1 MDKKVS
7 LEFAVDGFEFEDVKD
22 ARFAKGIIHA
32 FADGE
37 NAHTHPIETKV
48 LIDCAN
54 SVYDIPLVCRYNG
67 FTDDFMSHE
76 ADETPIGFIKE
87 TSPTYSNPIVFEK
100 NTDGRTFLVIK
111 ALIWKKY
118 AKDAVR
124 VFKNSEGKKAV
135 SVEITITKGEE
146 IDGKVRVD
154 EFVLDGITVL
164 GDFVKPAVKDARI
177 QVEFAQDKTDYLNGL
192 RFADTTKET
201 GEQDM
206 ADENKIPQDGQVNCA
221 DNIDKPEGCKNM
233 STADTDCYACNDK
246 MADDGNVC
254 SNNTDCYKNTSD
266 DGKAEEKMSGIT
278 QQNCAC
284 NGKDKMSETQQ
295 QNCACNDKEK
305 MSEGCDNRDN
315 ESNTDDDNEC
325 DDCQEKMSIETAMS
339 QIAAMS
345 DKINK
350 LEAQNKAYM
359 SQIESMSDYDALK
372 QFKLATEQR
381 IKQEADMATMNK
393 VMSDIAARGCNM
405 SDEEKEALKAKFSEF
420 SSADAWSNYV
430 KAQAFEKFENN
441 SSVQQIGLPFAEPKK
456 TNSIWDSI

>member
-100 NTDGRTFLVIK
+100 HTDGRTFLVIK

-206 ADENKIPQDGQVNCA
+206 ADENMAQNGQVSCA
-221 DNIDKPEGCKNM
+221 DDTTKPEDSENMSAVGTDGCACNRNMEDDGNACSDKTDCNENMSEDGKNCKNM
-233 STADTDCYACNDK
+233 S
-246 MADDGNVC
+246 
-254 SNNTDCYKNTSD
+254 
-266 DGKAEEKMSGIT
+266 EIPP
-278 QQNCAC
+278 QNCAC
-284 NGKDKMSETQQ
+284 NGKDNMSETQQ
-295 QNCACNDKEK
+295 QNCACNNKEN
-305 MSEGCDNRDN
+305 MSL
-315 ESNTDDDNEC
+315 
-325 DDCQEKMSIETAMS
+325 ETAMS

-372 QFKLATEQR
+372 QFKFATEQR
-381 IKQEADMATMNK
+381 IKQEADMAIMNK
-393 VMSDIAARGCNM
+393 VMSEIAARGCNM
-405 SDEEKEALKAKFSEF
+405 SDEEKDALKAKFSEF

>member
-100 NTDGRTFLVIK
+100 HTDGRTFLVIK

-206 ADENKIPQDGQVNCA
+206 ADENMVQNGQVSCA
-221 DNIDKPEGCKNM
+221 YDTTKPEDSENMSAVGTDGCACNSNMEDDGNACSDKTDGNENMSEDGKNCKNM
-233 STADTDCYACNDK
+233 S
-246 MADDGNVC
+246 
-254 SNNTDCYKNTSD
+254 
-266 DGKAEEKMSGIT
+266 EIPP
-278 QQNCAC
+278 QNCAC
-284 NGKDKMSETQQ
+284 NGKDNMSETQQ
-295 QNCACNDKEK
+295 QNCACNNKEN
-305 MSEGCDNRDN
+305 MSL
-315 ESNTDDDNEC
+315 
-325 DDCQEKMSIETAMS
+325 ETAMS

-381 IKQEADMATMNK
+381 IKQEADIATMNK

>member
-100 NTDGRTFLVIK
+100 HTDGRTFLVIK

-124 VFKNSEGKKAV
+124 VFKNNEGKKAV

-192 RFADTTKET
+192 KFADTTEET

-206 ADENKIPQDGQVNCA
+206 ADENNMAQDGQVSCA
-221 DNIDKPEGCKNM
+221 DDTTKPEDGENM
-233 STADTDCYACNDK
+233 SAVGTDGCACNGN
-246 MADDGNVC
+246 MADDGNAG
-254 SNNTDCYKNTSD
+254 SDKTDGNEDMSE
-266 DGKAEEKMSGIT
+266 DGKTKENMSEIPP
-278 QQNCAC
+278 QNCAC
-284 NGKDKMSETQQ
+284 DDNANMADDGDNDENKPAEDGKKNDESKTDADDKS
-295 QNCACNDKEK
+295 EK
-305 MSEGCDNRDN
+305 MSL
-315 ESNTDDDNEC
+315 
-325 DDCQEKMSIETAMS
+325 ETAMS
-339 QIAAMS
+339 QIATMS
-345 DKINK
+345 DKINE

-372 QFKLATEQR
+372 QFKFATEQR

-420 SSADAWSNYV
+420 SSVDAWSNYV

>member
-67 FTDDFMSHE
+67 FTNDFMSHE

-100 NTDGRTFLVIK
+100 HTDGRTFLVIK

-124 VFKNSEGKKAV
+124 VFKNSEGRKAV

-177 QVEFAQDKTDYLNGL
+177 QVEFAQDKTNYLNGL
-192 RFADTTKET
+192 KFSDTKEET

-206 ADENKIPQDGQVNCA
+206 ADENKMAQDGQVNCA
-221 DNIDKPEGCKNM
+221 DDTTKPEDGENM
-233 STADTDCYACNDK
+233 SAAGTDDCACNGN
-246 MADDGNVC
+246 MADDGNAG
-254 SNNTDCYKNTSD
+254 SDKTDDNEDMSE
-266 DGKAEEKMSGIT
+266 DGKADENMSEIPP
-278 QQNCAC
+278 QNCAC
-284 NGKDKMSETQQ
+284 DDNANMADDGDNDENKPAE
-295 QNCACNDKEK
+295 NDKK
-305 MSEGCDNRDN
+305 DD
-315 ESNTDDDNEC
+315 ESKADDDDKS
-325 DDCQEKMSIETAMS
+325 DDDESEKMSIEAAMS
-339 QIAAMS
+339 QIATMS
-345 DKINK
+345 DKINE

-359 SQIESMSDYDALK
+359 SQIESMSDYEALK
-372 QFKLATEQR
+372 QFKFATEQR

-393 VMSDIAARGCNM
+393 VMSEIAARGCNM
-405 SDEEKEALKAKFSEF
+405 SDEEKDALKAKFSEF

>member
-100 NTDGRTFLVIK
+100 HTDGRTFLVIK

-206 ADENKIPQDGQVNCA
+206 ADENMAQNGQVSCA
-221 DNIDKPEGCKNM
+221 DDTTKPEDSKNMSAVGTDGCACNSNMEDDGNACSDKTDGNENMSEDGKNCKNM
-233 STADTDCYACNDK
+233 S
-246 MADDGNVC
+246 
-254 SNNTDCYKNTSD
+254 
-266 DGKAEEKMSGIT
+266 EIPP
-278 QQNCAC
+278 QNCAC
-284 NGKDKMSETQQ
+284 NGKDNMSETQQ
-295 QNCACNDKEK
+295 QNCACNNKEN
-305 MSEGCDNRDN
+305 MSL
-315 ESNTDDDNEC
+315 
-325 DDCQEKMSIETAMS
+325 ETAMS

-372 QFKLATEQR
+372 QFKFATEQR
-381 IKQEADMATMNK
+381 IKQEADMAIMNK
-393 VMSDIAARGCNM
+393 VMSEIAARGCNM
-405 SDEEKEALKAKFSEF
+405 SDEEKDALKAKFSEF

>member
-100 NTDGRTFLVIK
+100 HTDGRTFLVIK

-124 VFKNSEGKKAV
+124 VFRNSEGKKAV

-177 QVEFAQDKTDYLNGL
+177 QVEFAQDKSDYLNGL
-192 RFADTTKET
+192 KFADTTIEET
-201 GEQDM
+201 GENM
-206 ADENKIPQDGQVNCA
+206 ADENKMAQEGQVNCA
-221 DNIDKPEGCKNM
+221 DDTNKSEDSENM
-233 STADTDCYACNDK
+233 SAVVTD
-246 MADDGNVC
+246 G
-254 SNNTDCYKNTSD
+254 
-266 DGKAEEKMSGIT
+266 
-278 QQNCAC
+278 CAC
-284 NGKDKMSETQQ
+284 NGNMADDENAGSDNADGDENMAQLPPENMSDDNKSDDGNETDDKSDNGDNGENKDDESEE
-295 QNCACNDKEK
+295 DKKPEDDKSEK
-305 MSEGCDNRDN
+305 MSVEA
-315 ESNTDDDNEC
+315 
-325 DDCQEKMSIETAMS
+325 AMS
-339 QIAAMS
+339 QIATMS
-345 DKINK
+345 DKINE

-359 SQIESMSDYDALK
+359 SQIEAMSDYENLK
-372 QFKLATEQR
+372 QFKFATEQR

-393 VMSDIAARGCNM
+393 VMSEIAARGCNM
-405 SDEEKEALKAKFSEF
+405 SDEEKDALKAKFSEF

>member
-100 NTDGRTFLVIK
+100 HTDGRTFLVIK

-192 RFADTTKET
+192 KFADTTEET

-206 ADENKIPQDGQVNCA
+206 ADENKMAQDGQVNCA
-221 DNIDKPEGCKNM
+221 DDVTKSEDGENM
-233 STADTDCYACNDK
+233 SVAGTDGCACNGN
-246 MADDGNVC
+246 MADDGNAG
-254 SNNTDCYKNTSD
+254 SD
-266 DGKAEEKMSGIT
+266 NADGEENMAQLPPENMS
-278 QQNCAC
+278 
-284 NGKDKMSETQQ
+284 
-295 QNCACNDKEK
+295 
-305 MSEGCDNRDN
+305 
-315 ESNTDDDNEC
+315 TDDDKTDNDSDNSDKDE
-325 DDCQEKMSIETAMS
+325 DDEPSDDSNDDKSDDDKSEKMSIEAAMS
-339 QIAAMS
+339 QIATMS
-345 DKINK
+345 DKINE

-359 SQIESMSDYDALK
+359 SQIESMSDYNDLK
-372 QFKLATEQR
+372 QFKFATEER

-393 VMSDIAARGCNM
+393 VMSEITARGCNM
-405 SDEEKEALKAKFSEF
+405 SDEEKDALKAKFSEF

>member
-100 NTDGRTFLVIK
+100 HTDGRTFLVIK

-192 RFADTTKET
+192 KFADTTTEET
-201 GEQDM
+201 GENM
-206 ADENKIPQDGQVNCA
+206 ADENKMAQEGQVNCA
-221 DNIDKPEGCKNM
+221 DDTNKPEDGENM
-233 STADTDCYACNDK
+233 SAVGTD
-246 MADDGNVC
+246 G
-254 SNNTDCYKNTSD
+254 
-266 DGKAEEKMSGIT
+266 
-278 QQNCAC
+278 CAC
-284 NGKDKMSETQQ
+284 NGNMADDENAGSDNADGDENMAQLPPENMSDDNKSDDGNETDDKSDNGDNGENKDDESEE
-295 QNCACNDKEK
+295 DKKPEDDKSEK
-305 MSEGCDNRDN
+305 MSVEA
-315 ESNTDDDNEC
+315 
-325 DDCQEKMSIETAMS
+325 AMS
-339 QIAAMS
+339 QIATMS
-345 DKINK
+345 DKINE

-359 SQIESMSDYDALK
+359 SQIEAMSDYEDLK
-372 QFKLATEQR
+372 QFKFATEQR

-393 VMSDIAARGCNM
+393 VMSEIAARGCNM
-405 SDEEKEALKAKFSEF
+405 SDEEKDALKAKFSEF

>member
-100 NTDGRTFLVIK
+100 HTDGRTFLVIK

-206 ADENKIPQDGQVNCA
+206 ADENMAQNGQVSCA
-221 DNIDKPEGCKNM
+221 DDTTKPEDSENM
-233 STADTDCYACNDK
+233 SAVGTDGCACNSNIE
-246 MADDGNVC
+246 DDGNAC
-254 SNNTDCYKNTSD
+254 SDKTDCNENMSE
-266 DGKAEEKMSGIT
+266 DGK
-278 QQNCAC
+278 NCK
-284 NGKDKMSETQQ
+284 NMSETQQ
-295 QNCACNDKEK
+295 QNCACNGKDN
-305 MSEGCDNRDN
+305 MSETQQQNCACNN
-315 ESNTDDDNEC
+315 KEN
-325 DDCQEKMSIETAMS
+325 MSLETAMS

-372 QFKLATEQR
+372 QFKFATEQR
-381 IKQEADMATMNK
+381 IKQEADMAIMNK
-393 VMSDIAARGCNM
+393 VMSEIAARGCNM
-405 SDEEKEALKAKFSEF
+405 SDEEKDALKAKFSEF

>member
-7 LEFAVDGFEFEDVKD
+7 LEFAINGFEFEDVKD
-22 ARFAKGIIHA
+22 ARFAKGTIYA

-54 SVYDIPLVCRYNG
+54 SVYDIPIVCRYNG

-100 NTDGRTFLVIK
+100 HADGRTFLVIK

-118 AKDAVR
+118 AKDAIK
-124 VFKNSEGKKAV
+124 VFKNSEGKKSV

-164 GDFVKPAVKDARI
+164 GDFVKPAVKDAMI

-192 RFADTTKET
+192 KFADTTEET
-201 GEQDM
+201 GEQNM
-206 ADENKIPQDGQVNCA
+206 ADENKMAQEGQVNCA
-221 DNIDKPEGCKNM
+221 DDATKPEDGENM
-233 STADTDCYACNDK
+233 SVVGTDGCACNDN
-246 MADDGNVC
+246 MADDGDAGSDNADGEENMATDDNKPNDNDDESDSDEDDKPDEDDKNGD
-254 SNNTDCYKNTSD
+254 SNDGESD
-266 DGKAEEKMSGIT
+266 GDRSEKMSL
-278 QQNCAC
+278 
-284 NGKDKMSETQQ
+284 
-295 QNCACNDKEK
+295 
-305 MSEGCDNRDN
+305 
-315 ESNTDDDNEC
+315 
-325 DDCQEKMSIETAMS
+325 ETAMS
-339 QIAAMS
+339 QIATMS
-345 DKINK
+345 DRINE

-359 SQIESMSDYDALK
+359 SQIESMSDYNDLK
-372 QFKLATEQR
+372 QFKFATEER

-393 VMSDIAARGCNM
+393 VMSEITARGCNM
-405 SDEEKEALKAKFSEF
+405 SDEEKDALKAKFSEF

>member
-22 ARFAKGIIHA
+22 ARFAKGIIYA

-100 NTDGRTFLVIK
+100 HTDGRTFLVIK

-192 RFADTTKET
+192 KFADTTTEET
-201 GEQDM
+201 GENM
-206 ADENKIPQDGQVNCA
+206 ADENKMAQEGQVNCA
-221 DNIDKPEGCKNM
+221 DDTNKPEDGENM
-233 STADTDCYACNDK
+233 SAVGTD
-246 MADDGNVC
+246 G
-254 SNNTDCYKNTSD
+254 
-266 DGKAEEKMSGIT
+266 
-278 QQNCAC
+278 CAC
-284 NGKDKMSETQQ
+284 NGNMADDENAGSDNADGDENMAQLPPENMSDDNKSDDGNETDDKSDNGDNGENKDDESEE
-295 QNCACNDKEK
+295 DKKPEDDKSEK
-305 MSEGCDNRDN
+305 MSVEA
-315 ESNTDDDNEC
+315 
-325 DDCQEKMSIETAMS
+325 AMS
-339 QIAAMS
+339 QIATMS
-345 DKINK
+345 DKINE

-359 SQIESMSDYDALK
+359 SQIEAMSDYEDLK
-372 QFKLATEQR
+372 QFKFATEQR

-393 VMSDIAARGCNM
+393 VMSEIAARGCNM
-405 SDEEKEALKAKFSEF
+405 SDEEKDALKAKFSEF

>member
-100 NTDGRTFLVIK
+100 HTDGRTFLVIK

-206 ADENKIPQDGQVNCA
+206 ADENMAQNGQVSCA
-221 DNIDKPEGCKNM
+221 DDTTKPEDSENM
-233 STADTDCYACNDK
+233 SAVGTDGCACNSN
-246 MADDGNVC
+246 MEDDGNAC
-254 SNNTDCYKNTSD
+254 SDKTDGNENMSE
-266 DGKAEEKMSGIT
+266 DGK
-278 QQNCAC
+278 NCK
-284 NGKDKMSETQQ
+284 NMSETQQ
-295 QNCACNDKEK
+295 QNCACNGKDN
-305 MSEGCDNRDN
+305 MSETQQQNCACNN
-315 ESNTDDDNEC
+315 KEN
-325 DDCQEKMSIETAMS
+325 MSLETAMS

-372 QFKLATEQR
+372 QFKIATEQR

>member
-67 FTDDFMSHE
+67 FTNDFMSHE

-100 NTDGRTFLVIK
+100 HTDGRTFLVIK

-192 RFADTTKET
+192 KFADTTEET

-206 ADENKIPQDGQVNCA
+206 ADENKMAQDGQVNCA
-221 DNIDKPEGCKNM
+221 DDVTKSEDGENM
-233 STADTDCYACNDK
+233 SVAGTDGCACNGN
-246 MADDGNVC
+246 MADDGNAG
-254 SNNTDCYKNTSD
+254 SD
-266 DGKAEEKMSGIT
+266 NADGEENMAQLPPENMS
-278 QQNCAC
+278 
-284 NGKDKMSETQQ
+284 
-295 QNCACNDKEK
+295 
-305 MSEGCDNRDN
+305 
-315 ESNTDDDNEC
+315 TDDDKTDNDSDNSDKDE
-325 DDCQEKMSIETAMS
+325 DDEPSDDSNDDKSDDDKSEKMSIEAAMS
-339 QIAAMS
+339 QIATMS
-345 DKINK
+345 DKINE

-359 SQIESMSDYDALK
+359 SQIESMSDYNDLK
-372 QFKLATEQR
+372 QFKFATEER

-393 VMSDIAARGCNM
+393 VMSEITARGCNM
-405 SDEEKEALKAKFSEF
+405 SDEEKDALKAKFSEF

>member
-100 NTDGRTFLVIK
+100 HTDGRTFLVIK

-192 RFADTTKET
+192 KFADTTTEET
-201 GEQDM
+201 GENM
-206 ADENKIPQDGQVNCA
+206 ADENKMAQEGQVNCA
-221 DNIDKPEGCKNM
+221 DDTNKPEDGENM
-233 STADTDCYACNDK
+233 SAVGTD
-246 MADDGNVC
+246 G
-254 SNNTDCYKNTSD
+254 
-266 DGKAEEKMSGIT
+266 
-278 QQNCAC
+278 CAC
-284 NGKDKMSETQQ
+284 NGNMADDENAGSDNADGDENMAQLPPENMSDDNKSDDDDETDDKSDNGDKGENRDDESEEDEKPED
-295 QNCACNDKEK
+295 DKSEK
-305 MSEGCDNRDN
+305 MSVEA
-315 ESNTDDDNEC
+315 
-325 DDCQEKMSIETAMS
+325 AMS
-339 QIAAMS
+339 QIATMS
-345 DKINK
+345 DKINE

-359 SQIESMSDYDALK
+359 SQIEAMSDYEDLK
-372 QFKLATEQR
+372 QFKFATEQR

-393 VMSDIAARGCNM
+393 VMSEIAARGCNM
-405 SDEEKEALKAKFSEF
+405 SDEEKDALKAKFSEF

>member
-206 ADENKIPQDGQVNCA
+206 ADENMEQNGQVSCA
-221 DNIDKPEGCKNM
+221 DDTTKPEDSENMSAVGTDGCACNRNMEDDGNACSDKTDSNENMSEDGKNCKNM
-233 STADTDCYACNDK
+233 S
-246 MADDGNVC
+246 
-254 SNNTDCYKNTSD
+254 
-266 DGKAEEKMSGIT
+266 EIPP
-278 QQNCAC
+278 QNCAC
-284 NGKDKMSETQQ
+284 NGKDNMSETQQ
-295 QNCACNDKEK
+295 QNCACNNKEN
-305 MSEGCDNRDN
+305 MSL
-315 ESNTDDDNEC
+315 
-325 DDCQEKMSIETAMS
+325 ETAMS

-350 LEAQNKAYM
+350 LEAQNKSYM

-372 QFKLATEQR
+372 QFKIATEQR

>member
-100 NTDGRTFLVIK
+100 HTDGRTFLVIK

-192 RFADTTKET
+192 KFADTITEET
-201 GEQDM
+201 GENM
-206 ADENKIPQDGQVNCA
+206 ADENKMAQEGQVNCA
-221 DNIDKPEGCKNM
+221 DDTNKPEDGESMSAVGTDGC
-233 STADTDCYACNDK
+233 ACNGN
-246 MADDGNVC
+246 MADDGNAG
-254 SNNTDCYKNTSD
+254 SDNADGNENMAQLPPENMSDDNKSD
-266 DGKAEEKMSGIT
+266 DGGETDNKSDNGDNNENNDDESKEDEKPKDDKSEKMSVE
-278 QQNCAC
+278 A
-284 NGKDKMSETQQ
+284 
-295 QNCACNDKEK
+295 
-305 MSEGCDNRDN
+305 
-315 ESNTDDDNEC
+315 
-325 DDCQEKMSIETAMS
+325 AMS
-339 QIAAMS
+339 QIATMS
-345 DKINK
+345 DKINE

-359 SQIESMSDYDALK
+359 SQIEAMSDYEDLK
-372 QFKLATEQR
+372 QFKFATEQR

-393 VMSDIAARGCNM
+393 VMSEIAARGCNM
-405 SDEEKEALKAKFSEF
+405 SDEEKDALKAKFSEF

>member
-100 NTDGRTFLVIK
+100 HTDGRTFLVIK

-135 SVEITITKGEE
+135 SVEIIITKGEE

-192 RFADTTKET
+192 KFADTTTEET
-201 GEQDM
+201 GENM
-206 ADENKIPQDGQVNCA
+206 ADENKMAQEGQVNCA
-221 DNIDKPEGCKNM
+221 DDTNKPEDGENM
-233 STADTDCYACNDK
+233 SAVGTD
-246 MADDGNVC
+246 G
-254 SNNTDCYKNTSD
+254 
-266 DGKAEEKMSGIT
+266 
-278 QQNCAC
+278 CAC
-284 NGKDKMSETQQ
+284 NGNMADDENAGSDNADGDENMAQLPPENMSDDNKSDDDDETDDKSDNGDKGENRDDESEEDEKPED
-295 QNCACNDKEK
+295 DKSEK
-305 MSEGCDNRDN
+305 MSVEA
-315 ESNTDDDNEC
+315 
-325 DDCQEKMSIETAMS
+325 AMS
-339 QIAAMS
+339 QIATMS
-345 DKINK
+345 DKINE

-359 SQIESMSDYDALK
+359 SQIEAMSDYEDLK
-372 QFKLATEQR
+372 QFKFATEQR

-393 VMSDIAARGCNM
+393 VMSEIAARGCNM
-405 SDEEKEALKAKFSEF
+405 SDEEKDALKAKFSEF

-456 TNSIWDSI
+456 TNNIWDSI

>member
-100 NTDGRTFLVIK
+100 HTDGRTFLVIK

-206 ADENKIPQDGQVNCA
+206 ADENMAQNGQVSCA
-221 DNIDKPEGCKNM
+221 DDTTKPEDSENMSAVGTDGCACNSNMEDNGNACSDNIDGNENM
-233 STADTDCYACNDK
+233 SE
-246 MADDGNVC
+246 
-254 SNNTDCYKNTSD
+254 
-266 DGKAEEKMSGIT
+266 DGK
-278 QQNCAC
+278 NCD
-284 NGKDKMSETQQ
+284 NMSETQQ
-295 QNCACNDKEK
+295 QNCACNNKEN
-305 MSEGCDNRDN
+305 MSL
-315 ESNTDDDNEC
+315 
-325 DDCQEKMSIETAMS
+325 ETAMS

-405 SDEEKEALKAKFSEF
+405 SDEEKDALKAKFSEF

>member
-7 LEFAVDGFEFEDVKD
+7 LEFAVDGFEYEDVKD
-22 ARFAKGIIHA
+22 ARFAKGVIYA

-37 NAHTHPIETKV
+37 NAHTHPIETSV
-48 LIDCAN
+48 LMDCAN

-67 FTDDFMSHE
+67 FTDDFMAHE

-100 NTDGRTFLVIK
+100 HADGRTFLVIK

-146 IDGKVRVD
+146 IDGKIRVD

-164 GDFVKPAVKDARI
+164 GQFVKPAVKDAHI
-177 QVEFAQDKTDYLNGL
+177 QIEFAQDKNDYLNGL
-192 RFADTTKET
+192 KFAETTGET
-201 GEQDM
+201 GEQNM
-206 ADENKIPQDGQVNCA
+206 TDENNMANENQVSCAENNTENGENMSVTDGCA
-221 DNIDKPEGCKNM
+221 CKDNMSDNGDTATDNTESGENMAASPSEEKPEGGNDGEESDNNEPKADDEKENM
-233 STADTDCYACNDK
+233 S
-246 MADDGNVC
+246 V
-254 SNNTDCYKNTSD
+254 
-266 DGKAEEKMSGIT
+266 EE
-278 QQNCAC
+278 
-284 NGKDKMSETQQ
+284 
-295 QNCACNDKEK
+295 
-305 MSEGCDNRDN
+305 
-315 ESNTDDDNEC
+315 
-325 DDCQEKMSIETAMS
+325 AMS
-339 QIAAMS
+339 QIAKMS
-345 DKINK
+345 DKINE

-359 SQIESMSDYDALK
+359 SQIESMSDYDELK
-372 QFKLATEQR
+372 QFKFSTEQR
-381 IKQEADMATMNK
+381 MKQEADMAIMNK
-393 VMSDIAARGCNM
+393 VMSDIVSRGYAM
-405 SDEEKEALKAKFSEF
+405 PEDEKTELMAKFSEF

-430 KAQAFEKFENN
+430 KAQVFDKVETN

>member
-100 NTDGRTFLVIK
+100 HTDGRTFLVIK

-177 QVEFAQDKTDYLNGL
+177 QVEFSQDKTDYLNGL

-206 ADENKIPQDGQVNCA
+206 ADENMVQNSQVSCA
-221 DNIDKPEGCKNM
+221 DDTTKPEDSENM
-233 STADTDCYACNDK
+233 SAVGTDGCACNSN
-246 MADDGNVC
+246 MEDDGNAC
-254 SNNTDCYKNTSD
+254 SDKTDCNENMSE
-266 DGKAEEKMSGIT
+266 DGK
-278 QQNCAC
+278 NC
-284 NGKDKMSETQQ
+284 NNMSETQQ
-295 QNCACNDKEK
+295 QNCACNNKEN
-305 MSEGCDNRDN
+305 MSL
-315 ESNTDDDNEC
+315 
-325 DDCQEKMSIETAMS
+325 ETAMS

>member
-87 TSPTYSNPIVFEK
+87 TSPTYNNPIVFEK
-100 NTDGRTFLVIK
+100 HTDGRTFLVIK

-124 VFKNSEGKKAV
+124 VFKNSEGNKAV

-206 ADENKIPQDGQVNCA
+206 ADENMVQNSQVSCA
-221 DNIDKPEGCKNM
+221 DDTTKPEDSENMSAVGTDGCACNSNMEDDGNACSDKTDCNENMSEDGKNCKNM
-233 STADTDCYACNDK
+233 S
-246 MADDGNVC
+246 
-254 SNNTDCYKNTSD
+254 
-266 DGKAEEKMSGIT
+266 EIPP
-278 QQNCAC
+278 QNCAC
-284 NGKDKMSETQQ
+284 NGKDNMSETQQ
-295 QNCACNDKEK
+295 QNCACNNKEN
-305 MSEGCDNRDN
+305 MSL
-315 ESNTDDDNEC
+315 
-325 DDCQEKMSIETAMS
+325 ETAMS

-405 SDEEKEALKAKFSEF
+405 SDEEKDALKAKFSEF

>member
-100 NTDGRTFLVIK
+100 HTDGRTFLVIK

-206 ADENKIPQDGQVNCA
+206 ADENMAQNGQVSCA
-221 DNIDKPEGCKNM
+221 EDTTKPEDSENM
-233 STADTDCYACNDK
+233 SAVGTDGCACNRN
-246 MADDGNVC
+246 MEDDGNAC
-254 SNNTDCYKNTSD
+254 SDKTDCNENMSE
-266 DGKAEEKMSGIT
+266 DGK
-278 QQNCAC
+278 NCK
-284 NGKDKMSETQQ
+284 NMSETQQ
-295 QNCACNDKEK
+295 QNCACNNKEN
-305 MSEGCDNRDN
+305 MSL
-315 ESNTDDDNEC
+315 
-325 DDCQEKMSIETAMS
+325 ETAMS

-372 QFKLATEQR
+372 QFKFATEQR
-381 IKQEADMATMNK
+381 IKQEADMAIMNK
-393 VMSDIAARGCNM
+393 VMSEIAARGCNM
-405 SDEEKEALKAKFSEF
+405 SDEEKDALKAKFSEF

>member
-22 ARFAKGIIHA
+22 ARFAKGVIHA

-100 NTDGRTFLVIK
+100 HTDGRTFLVIK

-192 RFADTTKET
+192 KFADTTEET

-206 ADENKIPQDGQVNCA
+206 ADENKMAQDGQVNCA
-221 DNIDKPEGCKNM
+221 DDVTKSEDGENM
-233 STADTDCYACNDK
+233 SVAGTDGCACNGN
-246 MADDGNVC
+246 MADDGNAG
-254 SNNTDCYKNTSD
+254 SDNADSEKNM
-266 DGKAEEKMSGIT
+266 AQLPPENMS
-278 QQNCAC
+278 
-284 NGKDKMSETQQ
+284 
-295 QNCACNDKEK
+295 
-305 MSEGCDNRDN
+305 
-315 ESNTDDDNEC
+315 TDDDKSDNDS
-325 DDCQEKMSIETAMS
+325 DDSDKDEDDEPSDDSNDDKSEKMSIEAAMS
-339 QIAAMS
+339 QIATMS
-345 DKINK
+345 DKINE

-359 SQIESMSDYDALK
+359 SQIESMSDYNDLK
-372 QFKLATEQR
+372 QFKFATEER

-393 VMSDIAARGCNM
+393 VMSEITARGCNM
-405 SDEEKEALKAKFSEF
+405 SDEEKDALKAKFSEF

>member
-37 NAHTHPIETKV
+37 NAHTYPIETKV

-100 NTDGRTFLVIK
+100 HTDGRTFLVIK

-206 ADENKIPQDGQVNCA
+206 ADENMAQNGQVSCA
-221 DNIDKPEGCKNM
+221 DDTTKPEDSENM
-233 STADTDCYACNDK
+233 SAVGTDGCACNNN
-246 MADDGNVC
+246 MEDDGNAR
-254 SNNTDCYKNTSD
+254 SDKTDGNENMSE
-266 DGKAEEKMSGIT
+266 DGK
-278 QQNCAC
+278 NCK
-284 NGKDKMSETQQ
+284 NMSETQQ
-295 QNCACNDKEK
+295 QNCACNGKDN
-305 MSEGCDNRDN
+305 MSETQQQNCACNN
-315 ESNTDDDNEC
+315 KEN
-325 DDCQEKMSIETAMS
+325 MSLETAMS

-372 QFKLATEQR
+372 QFKIATEQR

-405 SDEEKEALKAKFSEF
+405 SDEEKDALKAKFSEF

>member
-22 ARFAKGIIHA
+22 ARFARGIIHA

-100 NTDGRTFLVIK
+100 HTDGRTFLVIK

-192 RFADTTKET
+192 KFADTTTEET
-201 GEQDM
+201 GENM
-206 ADENKIPQDGQVNCA
+206 ADENKMAQEGQVNCA
-221 DNIDKPEGCKNM
+221 DDTNKPEDGENM
-233 STADTDCYACNDK
+233 STVGAD
-246 MADDGNVC
+246 G
-254 SNNTDCYKNTSD
+254 
-266 DGKAEEKMSGIT
+266 
-278 QQNCAC
+278 CAC
-284 NGKDKMSETQQ
+284 NGNMADDENAGSDNADGDENMAQLPPENMS
-295 QNCACNDKEK
+295 
-305 MSEGCDNRDN
+305 
-315 ESNTDDDNEC
+315 DDDEP
-325 DDCQEKMSIETAMS
+325 DDDKSNNGDNDENKDDESEEDEKPEDDKSEEMSVEAAMS
-339 QIAAMS
+339 QIATMS
-345 DKINK
+345 DKINE

-359 SQIESMSDYDALK
+359 SQIEAMSDYEDLK
-372 QFKLATEQR
+372 QFKFATEQR

>member
-22 ARFAKGIIHA
+22 ARFAKGVIHA

-100 NTDGRTFLVIK
+100 HTDGRTFLVIK

-192 RFADTTKET
+192 KFADTTEET

-206 ADENKIPQDGQVNCA
+206 ADENKMAQDGQVNCA
-221 DNIDKPEGCKNM
+221 DDVTKSEDGENM
-233 STADTDCYACNDK
+233 SVAGTDGCACNGN
-246 MADDGNVC
+246 MADDGNAG
-254 SNNTDCYKNTSD
+254 SDNADSEKNM
-266 DGKAEEKMSGIT
+266 AQLPPENMS
-278 QQNCAC
+278 
-284 NGKDKMSETQQ
+284 
-295 QNCACNDKEK
+295 
-305 MSEGCDNRDN
+305 
-315 ESNTDDDNEC
+315 TDDDKSDNDS
-325 DDCQEKMSIETAMS
+325 DDSDKDEDDEPSDDSNDDKSEKMSIEAAMS
-339 QIAAMS
+339 QIATMS
-345 DKINK
+345 DKINE

-359 SQIESMSDYDALK
+359 SQIESMSDYNDLK
-372 QFKLATEQR
+372 QFKFATEER
-381 IKQEADMATMNK
+381 IKQDADMATMNK
-393 VMSDIAARGCNM
+393 VMSEITARGCNM
-405 SDEEKEALKAKFSEF
+405 SDEEKDALKAKFSEF

>member
-1 MDKKVS
+1 MDRKVS

-67 FTDDFMSHE
+67 FTNDFMSHE

-100 NTDGRTFLVIK
+100 HTDGRTFLVIK

-192 RFADTTKET
+192 KFADTTKET

-206 ADENKIPQDGQVNCA
+206 ADENKMPQDGQVNCA
-221 DNIDKPEGCKNM
+221 DNIDRPEGCKNM

-254 SNNTDCYKNTSD
+254 SNNTECYKNTSD

-278 QQNCAC
+278 
-284 NGKDKMSETQQ
+284 Q

-372 QFKLATEQR
+372 QFKFATEQR
-381 IKQEADMATMNK
+381 IKQEADMAIMNK
-393 VMSDIAARGCNM
+393 VMSEIAARGCNM
-405 SDEEKEALKAKFSEF
+405 SDEEKDALKAKFSEF

>member
-87 TSPTYSNPIVFEK
+87 TSPTYNNPIVFEK
-100 NTDGRTFLVIK
+100 HTDGRTFLVIK

-206 ADENKIPQDGQVNCA
+206 ADENKMAQDGQVNCA
-221 DNIDKPEGCKNM
+221 DDTNKPEDGENM
-233 STADTDCYACNDK
+233 SAVGTDGCACNGN
-246 MADDGNVC
+246 MADDGNAG
-254 SNNTDCYKNTSD
+254 SDKTDGNENMSE
-266 DGKAEEKMSGIT
+266 DGKNGENMSEIPP
-278 QQNCAC
+278 QNCAC
-284 NGKDKMSETQQ
+284 DDNANMADNGDNDENKPAEDGKKNDESKTDTDDKS
-295 QNCACNDKEK
+295 EK
-305 MSEGCDNRDN
+305 MSL
-315 ESNTDDDNEC
+315 
-325 DDCQEKMSIETAMS
+325 ETAMS
-339 QIAAMS
+339 QIATMS
-345 DKINK
+345 DKIND

-359 SQIESMSDYDALK
+359 SQIESMSDYEALK
-372 QFKLATEQR
+372 QFKFATEQR

-420 SSADAWSNYV
+420 SSVDAWSNYV
-430 KAQAFEKFENN
+430 KAQAFEKFESN

>member
-7 LEFAVDGFEFEDVKD
+7 LEFAVDNFEFEDVKD
-22 ARFAKGIIHA
+22 ARFAKGVIHA

-37 NAHTHPIETKV
+37 NAHTHPIDTKV

-100 NTDGRTFLVIK
+100 HADGRTFLVIK

-124 VFKNSEGKKAV
+124 VFKNSEGKKSV

-164 GDFVKPAVKDARI
+164 GDFVRPAVKDAMI

-192 RFADTTKET
+192 KFADTTEET
-201 GEQDM
+201 GEQNM
-206 ADENKIPQDGQVNCA
+206 ADENKMAQEGQVNCA
-221 DNIDKPEGCKNM
+221 DDTTKPEDGENM
-233 STADTDCYACNDK
+233 SAAGTDDCACNGNMADDGDAGSDETNSDENMSEDGKTDEDMSETTAQNCACDDDAK
-246 MADDGNVC
+246 MADDGDNDE
-254 SNNTDCYKNTSD
+254 NKP
-266 DGKAEEKMSGIT
+266 AE
-278 QQNCAC
+278 
-284 NGKDKMSETQQ
+284 
-295 QNCACNDKEK
+295 
-305 MSEGCDNRDN
+305 DNK
-315 ESNTDDDNEC
+315 DDDESK
-325 DDCQEKMSIETAMS
+325 DDDKSDESEDDKSEKMSIEAAMS
-339 QIAAMS
+339 QIATMS
-345 DKINK
+345 DKINE

-359 SQIESMSDYDALK
+359 SQIESMSDYEALK
-372 QFKLATEQR
+372 QFKFATEQR

-393 VMSDIAARGCNM
+393 VMSEIAARGCNM
-405 SDEEKEALKAKFSEF
+405 SDEEKDALKAKFSEF

>member
-100 NTDGRTFLVIK
+100 HTDGRTFLVIK

-192 RFADTTKET
+192 KFADTTEET

-206 ADENKIPQDGQVNCA
+206 ADENKMAQDGQVNCA
-221 DNIDKPEGCKNM
+221 DDVTESEDGENM
-233 STADTDCYACNDK
+233 SVAGTDGCACNGN
-246 MADDGNVC
+246 MADDGNAG
-254 SNNTDCYKNTSD
+254 SD
-266 DGKAEEKMSGIT
+266 NADGEENMEQLPPENMS
-278 QQNCAC
+278 
-284 NGKDKMSETQQ
+284 
-295 QNCACNDKEK
+295 
-305 MSEGCDNRDN
+305 
-315 ESNTDDDNEC
+315 TDDDKTDNDS
-325 DDCQEKMSIETAMS
+325 DDSDKDEDEEPSDDSNDDKSDDDKSEKMSIEAAMS
-339 QIAAMS
+339 QIATMS
-345 DKINK
+345 DKINE

-359 SQIESMSDYDALK
+359 SQIESMSDYNDLK
-372 QFKLATEQR
+372 QFKFATEER

-393 VMSDIAARGCNM
+393 VMSEITARGCNM
-405 SDEEKEALKAKFSEF
+405 SDEEKDALKAKFSEF

>member
-100 NTDGRTFLVIK
+100 HTDGRTFLVIK

-192 RFADTTKET
+192 KFADTTEET

-206 ADENKIPQDGQVNCA
+206 ADENKMAQDGQVNCA
-221 DNIDKPEGCKNM
+221 DDVTKSEDGENM
-233 STADTDCYACNDK
+233 SVAGTDGCACNGN
-246 MADDGNVC
+246 MADDGNAG
-254 SNNTDCYKNTSD
+254 SD
-266 DGKAEEKMSGIT
+266 NADGEENMAQLPPENMS
-278 QQNCAC
+278 
-284 NGKDKMSETQQ
+284 
-295 QNCACNDKEK
+295 
-305 MSEGCDNRDN
+305 
-315 ESNTDDDNEC
+315 TDDDKSDNDS
-325 DDCQEKMSIETAMS
+325 DDSDKDEDDEPSDDSNDDKSDDDKSEKMSIEAAMS
-339 QIAAMS
+339 QIATMS
-345 DKINK
+345 DKINE

-359 SQIESMSDYDALK
+359 SQIESMSDYNDLK
-372 QFKLATEQR
+372 QFKFATEER

-393 VMSDIAARGCNM
+393 VMSEITARGCNM
-405 SDEEKEALKAKFSEF
+405 SDEEKDALKAKFSEF

>member
-100 NTDGRTFLVIK
+100 HTDGRTFLVIK

-177 QVEFAQDKTDYLNGL
+177 QVEFAQDKTNYLNGL
-192 RFADTTKET
+192 KFSDTKKET

-206 ADENKIPQDGQVNCA
+206 ADENKMAQDGQVNCA
-221 DNIDKPEGCKNM
+221 DDTTKPEDGENM
-233 STADTDCYACNDK
+233 SAAGTDDCSCNGN
-246 MADDGNVC
+246 MADDG
-254 SNNTDCYKNTSD
+254 SAGSDKTDDNENMSE
-266 DGKAEEKMSGIT
+266 DGNADENMSEIPP
-278 QQNCAC
+278 QNCAC
-284 NGKDKMSETQQ
+284 DDNANMADDSDNDENKPAEDDKKDDESKTE
-295 QNCACNDKEK
+295 DDEK
-305 MSEGCDNRDN
+305 P
-315 ESNTDDDNEC
+315 DDDKS
-325 DDCQEKMSIETAMS
+325 EKMSIETAMS
-339 QIAAMS
+339 QIATMS
-345 DKINK
+345 DKINE

-359 SQIESMSDYDALK
+359 SQIESMSDYEALK
-372 QFKLATEQR
+372 QFKFATEQR

>member
-100 NTDGRTFLVIK
+100 HTDGRTFLVIK

-206 ADENKIPQDGQVNCA
+206 ADENMAQNGQVSCA
-221 DNIDKPEGCKNM
+221 DDTTKPEDSENMSAVCTDGCACNSNMEDDGNACSDKTDCNENMSEDGKNCKNM
-233 STADTDCYACNDK
+233 S
-246 MADDGNVC
+246 
-254 SNNTDCYKNTSD
+254 
-266 DGKAEEKMSGIT
+266 EIPP
-278 QQNCAC
+278 QNCAC
-284 NGKDKMSETQQ
+284 NGKDNMSETQQ
-295 QNCACNDKEK
+295 QNCACNNKEN
-305 MSEGCDNRDN
+305 MSL
-315 ESNTDDDNEC
+315 
-325 DDCQEKMSIETAMS
+325 ETAMS

-372 QFKLATEQR
+372 QFKFATEQR
-381 IKQEADMATMNK
+381 IKQEADMAIMNK
-393 VMSDIAARGCNM
+393 VMSEIAARGCNM
-405 SDEEKEALKAKFSEF
+405 SDEEKDALKAKFSEF

>member
-100 NTDGRTFLVIK
+100 HTDGRTFLVIK

-206 ADENKIPQDGQVNCA
+206 ADENNMAQNGQVSCA
-221 DNIDKPEGCKNM
+221 DDTTKSEDSENM
-233 STADTDCYACNDK
+233 SAVGTDGCACNDN
-246 MADDGNVC
+246 MADDGNAG
-254 SNNTDCYKNTSD
+254 SDKTDGNENMSE
-266 DGKAEEKMSGIT
+266 DGKNGENMSEIPP
-278 QQNCAC
+278 QNCAC
-284 NGKDKMSETQQ
+284 DDNANMADDGDNDENKPAEDGKKNDESKTDADDKS
-295 QNCACNDKEK
+295 EK
-305 MSEGCDNRDN
+305 MSL
-315 ESNTDDDNEC
+315 
-325 DDCQEKMSIETAMS
+325 ETAMS
-339 QIAAMS
+339 QIATMS
-345 DKINK
+345 DKINE

-372 QFKLATEQR
+372 RFKFATEQR

-420 SSADAWSNYV
+420 SSVDAWSNYV

>member
-100 NTDGRTFLVIK
+100 HTDGRTFLVIK

-206 ADENKIPQDGQVNCA
+206 ADENMAQNGQVSCA
-221 DNIDKPEGCKNM
+221 EDTTKHEDSENM
-233 STADTDCYACNDK
+233 SAVGTDGCACNRN
-246 MADDGNVC
+246 MEDDGNAC
-254 SNNTDCYKNTSD
+254 SDKTDCNENMSE
-266 DGKAEEKMSGIT
+266 DGK
-278 QQNCAC
+278 NCK
-284 NGKDKMSETQQ
+284 NMSETQQ
-295 QNCACNDKEK
+295 QNCACNGKDN
-305 MSEGCDNRDN
+305 MSETQQQNCACNN
-315 ESNTDDDNEC
+315 KEN
-325 DDCQEKMSIETAMS
+325 MSLETAMS

-372 QFKLATEQR
+372 QFKFATEQR
-381 IKQEADMATMNK
+381 IKQEADMAIMNK
-393 VMSDIAARGCNM
+393 VMSEIAARGCNM
-405 SDEEKEALKAKFSEF
+405 SDEEKDALKAKFSEF

>member
-100 NTDGRTFLVIK
+100 HTDGRTFLVIK

-192 RFADTTKET
+192 KFADTTTEET
-201 GEQDM
+201 GENM
-206 ADENKIPQDGQVNCA
+206 ADENKMAQEGQVNCA
-221 DNIDKPEGCKNM
+221 DDTNKPEDGENM
-233 STADTDCYACNDK
+233 SAVGTD
-246 MADDGNVC
+246 G
-254 SNNTDCYKNTSD
+254 
-266 DGKAEEKMSGIT
+266 
-278 QQNCAC
+278 CAC
-284 NGKDKMSETQQ
+284 NGNMADDENAGSDNADGDKNMAQLPPENMSDDNKSDDDDETDDKSDNGDKGENKDDESEEDEKPED
-295 QNCACNDKEK
+295 DKSEK
-305 MSEGCDNRDN
+305 MSVEA
-315 ESNTDDDNEC
+315 
-325 DDCQEKMSIETAMS
+325 AMS
-339 QIAAMS
+339 QIATMS
-345 DKINK
+345 DKINE

-359 SQIESMSDYDALK
+359 SQIEAMSDYKDLK
-372 QFKLATEQR
+372 QFKFATEQR

-393 VMSDIAARGCNM
+393 VMSEIAARGCNM
-405 SDEEKEALKAKFSEF
+405 SDEEKDALKAKFSEF

-441 SSVQQIGLPFAEPKK
+441 SGVQQIGLPFAEPKK